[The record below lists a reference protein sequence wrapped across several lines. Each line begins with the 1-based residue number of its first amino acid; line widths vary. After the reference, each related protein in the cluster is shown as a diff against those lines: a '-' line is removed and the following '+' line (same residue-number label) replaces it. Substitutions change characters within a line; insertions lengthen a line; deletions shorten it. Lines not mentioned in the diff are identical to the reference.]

1 MHFNLKSNRVF
12 DNLSMFPNKINS
24 FTFERKEIRN
34 DEKKEKEKFDNF
46 YAEEYNEIKSKFE
59 DLYDKSNNKI
69 NNIMDHLNTLI
80 SKMNKIIFKIFI
92 NIFIIN
98 N

>member
-1 MHFNLKSNRVF
+1 MHNIIEENEHNEKNNNQQQNDKKTSPMHFNLKSNRVF

-59 DLYDKSNNKI
+59 DLYD
-69 NNIMDHLNTLI
+69 
-80 SKMNKIIFKIFI
+80 
-92 NIFIIN
+92 
-98 N
+98 